1 MFRTN
6 THARPLGRWIV
17 TSALIGFAGC
27 GGGGEEAAPDPS
39 ATAEAPKA
47 GPPTVKGLGSQAKER
62 QGEMDTQAAGGAAPA
77 DPNAANRQ
85 AMMQAQGAG
94 AAPGAAAAPAD
105 PNAANRQAMMQAQG
119 ATSGGRK
126 GIEEREGPPPTGP
139 GADAASAA
147 SGAGGGYVP
156 GYAQSGSQ
164 GSGGPGGG
172 PPPGVSFGAAPG
184 PGGQAAAMRPPGG
197 YGAPGT
203 GAPGGSFAGGG
214 GTGNSVLLAETAFLE
229 NGEALSAQTGAGG
242 QAGGQPGFGG
252 QGGPGGDLAKDDF
265 TEPAKA
271 VESFLSAASARDG
284 ERIGAAISRR
294 AAGEAKAGGLK
305 KIFTAA
311 VERKLSDEDVANIAE
326 TFADYKVMNM
336 TPGKTSGSLSVTIGR
351 EKKEK
356 GTGKTERTI
365 FERRIM
371 RVHRDGNTGWKI
383 LDFGNR
389 IVND

>member
-1 MFRTN
+1 MFRSN
-6 THARPLGRWIV
+6 THARPLGRWIM
-17 TSALIGFAGC
+17 TSALIGIAGC
-27 GGGGEEAAPDPS
+27 GGGDEAAAPDPA

-62 QGEMDTQAAGGAAPA
+62 QGEVDSQAAGGAAPATPA

-94 AAPGAAAAPAD
+94 APGAAATPAD

-126 GIEEREGPPPTGP
+126 GTEEREGPPPTGP

-147 SGAGGGYVP
+147 SGGGGYVP

-164 GSGGPGGG
+164 GSGGPGGPGGG

-184 PGGQAAAMRPPGG
+184 PGGQAAAMMPPGG

-203 GAPGGSFAGGG
+203 GAPGGGYAGGG
-214 GTGNSVLLAETAFLE
+214 GGGGAVLLAETAFLE
-229 NGEALSAQTGAGG
+229 NGEALEAPTGSGS
-242 QAGGQPGFGG
+242 QPGFGG
-252 QGGPGGDLAKDDF
+252 QGGPGGDQAKNDF
-265 TEPAKA
+265 SEPSKA
-271 VESFLSAASARDG
+271 VESFLSAVTARDG
-284 ERIGAAISRR
+284 EAIGAAISRR
-294 AAGEAKAGGLK
+294 AAGEAKAAGLK

-311 VERKLSDEDVANIAE
+311 VERKLSDEDIANIAE
-326 TFADYKVMNM
+326 TFSDYKVLNM
-336 TPGKTSGSLSVTIGR
+336 TPGKTSGSVNITIGR
-351 EKKEK
+351 EKK
-356 GTGKTERTI
+356 GTGKTERTT